1 MLSQFCSREPKEG
14 PNMFLQNVVSFLP
27 DNTVSHHK
35 TQYSQIIQL
44 LNTGDKQP
52 YFPLQLGSR
61 ISMSYR
67 ISYDLF

>member
-1 MLSQFCSREPKEG
+1 
-14 PNMFLQNVVSFLP
+14 MFLQDMVPFLP
-27 DNTVSHHK
+27 DNTASHPK

-44 LNTGDKQP
+44 LITGGKQP

-61 ISMSYR
+61 FCMSYR